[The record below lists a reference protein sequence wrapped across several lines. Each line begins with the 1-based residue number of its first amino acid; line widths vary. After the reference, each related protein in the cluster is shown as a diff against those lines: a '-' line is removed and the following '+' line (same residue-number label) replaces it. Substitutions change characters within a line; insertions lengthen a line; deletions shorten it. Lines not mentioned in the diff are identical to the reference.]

1 MHWAACLNTND
12 PQSEMVNEAGG
23 HNRFIAIRFVTYFTS
38 AVVGGIACAR
48 FSNRSFKQGVDVGI
62 YSG

>member
-1 MHWAACLNTND
+1 
-12 PQSEMVNEAGG
+12 MVNEAGG

-38 AVVGGIACAR
+38 AVVGGIARAR

-62 YSG
+62 YSL